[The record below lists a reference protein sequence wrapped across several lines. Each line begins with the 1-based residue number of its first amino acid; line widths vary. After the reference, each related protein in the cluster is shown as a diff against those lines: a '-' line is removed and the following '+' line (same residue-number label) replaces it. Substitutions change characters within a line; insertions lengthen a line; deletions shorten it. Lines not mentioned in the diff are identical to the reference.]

1 MSPAKDQVLDRR
13 GPNRGDQRRRALLGA
28 LDELLRE
35 DTFAAINVR
44 DIAQR
49 AEVTRSA
56 FYFYFENKAIAVAAL
71 CDEMY
76 QEAFTAGTELLSAEG
91 APEDRIRRTMA
102 GLFDAWTKHRHVFRA
117 MLDARDADRTVREL
131 WDQDRESFVPQVA
144 SMIEQE
150 RAAGHAPDGPDAALL
165 ATVLL
170 ELNDR
175 ALERLSRG
183 SASVPAEALLDTLV
197 TVWLRT
203 IYGSCP

>member
-13 GPNRGDQRRRALLGA
+13 GPNRGDQRRKALLGA

-44 DIAQR
+44 DIALR